1 MSSSSRRYIFIA
13 VAAVLILFSISMLTL
28 PHQIFSAHAAS
39 NLVSNGDFETGS
51 LTGWT
56 CDAGNKVIS
65 SPVHSGSYALQ
76 ENPTSST
83 TGQCTQNISVQAS
96 TAYVLSAYVDGPDA
110 YLGIN
115 SGTSNWLSST
125 NYTQLTV
132 NFTTSSSQTSATI
145 YVHGWYG
152 LGSVAVDDV
161 VLSGPAGSS
170 TPTATPTPGKT
181 ATPTSGSTVTATP
194 TPTPTPGSTPT
205 PNPTGT
211 PSPVSF
217 SQTQID
223 AAVAAPLL
231 AFDPPTT
238 ANSGRPG
245 DNAKEVDNAAAF
257 YFMGLVFWYNP
268 NATTSSG
275 ASVAKRFVA
284 SIGNVITGGNEPD
297 ANGGL
302 EGWGHNDTA
311 QALLLARNE
320 PTIWNALSSAQQS
333 KVNLLMQA
341 LAVTG
346 NYNFNDVNNFKQ
358 DLDYALEGG
367 ECKFNKTNNPNY
379 REGYLNVLIAA
390 SQYFGASTL
399 NSFFTSFDYTTFTA
413 QLKSAGFT
421 NILTAWSGDETLL
434 MSGGSDNCSGSGK
447 GVREAFTYSSVP
459 LSNPAG
465 IFNKLAVYTYQGA
478 VTSTGAGGKAY
489 IADNTTSPY
498 QGQTGMEEEFATT
511 DSDGA
516 RSDALYAFEGW
527 MNSITSRTTMTVLGN
542 WGCGTTQ
549 TNDIK
554 LEAVGSGDLLYKLA
568 HGYEGYYLGQN
579 RLVNETTPTS
589 DGPSAKGF
597 YFDQQIWT
605 LVLSKVQAC

>member
-1 MSSSSRRYIFIA
+1 MSSFSRCFVFITFTTLLVIVGTAVIFIPGQIFNTY
-13 VAAVLILFSISMLTL
+13 AANHFVSTRSTTTVIPIPTNKLTL
-28 PHQIFSAHAAS
+28 AA
-39 NLVSNGDFETGS
+39 
-51 LTGWT
+51 
-56 CDAGNKVIS
+56 
-65 SPVHSGSYALQ
+65 
-76 ENPTSST
+76 T
-83 TGQCTQNISVQAS
+83 TPS
-96 TAYVLSAYVDGPDA
+96 
-110 YLGIN
+110 
-115 SGTSNWLSST
+115 
-125 NYTQLTV
+125 TV
-132 NFTTSSSQTSATI
+132 NFSQA
-145 YVHGWYG
+145 
-152 LGSVAVDDV
+152 L
-161 VLSGPAGSS
+161 
-170 TPTATPTPGKT
+170 
-181 ATPTSGSTVTATP
+181 
-194 TPTPTPGSTPT
+194 
-205 PNPTGT
+205 
-211 PSPVSF
+211 
-217 SQTQID
+217 ID

-245 DNAKEVDNAAAF
+245 DAPKAVGNAAAF
-257 YFMGLVFWYNP
+257 YFMALVTWYNP

-275 ASVAKRFVA
+275 ASVANRFVA
-284 SIGNVITGGNEPD
+284 SIGSVITGGKEPD

-320 PTIWNALSSAQQS
+320 PTIWNALTSVQQS
-333 KVNLLMQA
+333 RVNLLMQA

-358 DLDYALEGG
+358 DLDYSLEAGQ
-367 ECKFNKTNNPNY
+367 CKFNKTYNPNY
-379 REGYLNVLIAA
+379 REGYANVLIAT
-390 SQYFGASTL
+390 SLYFGSSTL

-434 MSGGSDNCSGSGK
+434 MSGGSDNCGGSGK
-447 GVREAFTYSSVP
+447 GVREAFTYNSIP
-459 LSNPAG
+459 LNKPNG
-465 IFNKLAVYTYQGA
+465 IFDQLATYTYQGA
-478 VTSTGAGGKAY
+478 VTSTGASGKAY
-489 IADNTTSPY
+489 IADKTTSPY

-527 MNSITSRTTMTVLGN
+527 MNSITSRTTMTVLGD
-542 WGCGTTQ
+542 WGCGTKQ

-589 DGPSAKGF
+589 DGPSVKGF
-597 YFDQQIWT
+597 YYDQQAWT